1 MKNIKH
7 TDYQMSNISYIGKAP
22 AMTPQLTLWIPRKLA
37 WVIHELWCS
46 VKSCCYSSL
55 PQRALFS
62 TEHVLMFC
70 KSRLL
75 SLINPESSI
84 KSCTCHTCYSPD
96 VVTSPPV
103 PSPACF
109 ILALFFSPIH
119 SSVCCL
125 RWPPWLLQIHIEAI
139 LYKRTRTELLRPW
152 ALSTFAPL

>member
-1 MKNIKH
+1 MFNEK
-7 TDYQMSNISYIGKAP
+7 YQTHWLPNVILYIHRA
-22 AMTPQLTLWIPRKLA
+22 PQLALWIPRKLA

-46 VKSCCYSSL
+46 VKPYHYSSL
-55 PQRALFS
+55 PQRAPLS

-84 KSCTCHTCYSPD
+84 KSCTCYACYSPD
-96 VVTSPPV
+96 VITSPPA

-109 ILALFFSPIH
+109 ILAPFPFPVHSP
-119 SSVCCL
+119 VCCL
-125 RWPPWLLQIHIEAI
+125 RWPHWPLPIHIEAT
-139 LYKRTRTELLRPW
+139 LYKWTRTELLRPW

>member
-1 MKNIKH
+1 MKNVKH

-22 AMTPQLTLWIPRKLA
+22 AMTPQLALWIPRKLA

-62 TEHVLMFC
+62 TEYVLMFC

-84 KSCTCHTCYSPD
+84 KSCTCHACYSPD
-96 VVTSPPV
+96 VITTPPA

-109 ILALFFSPIH
+109 IPALSFPH
-119 SSVCCL
+119 PHLSVASADLPDC
-125 RWPPWLLQIHIEAI
+125 
-139 LYKRTRTELLRPW
+139 YKYTLRPYFTNGPGQNC
-152 ALSTFAPL
+152 SDPEH